1 MQMNSKDHLKNACDE
16 IKSASSYLN
25 EAICNVEKNNNK
37 KELQQTLSAV
47 EKAMYA
53 AANALNNY
61 QD

>member
-1 MQMNSKDHLKNACDE
+1 MQLNSKQHLQNACDE
-16 IKSASSYLN
+16 IKNASSYLN

-37 KELQQTLSAV
+37 RELQQTISAV